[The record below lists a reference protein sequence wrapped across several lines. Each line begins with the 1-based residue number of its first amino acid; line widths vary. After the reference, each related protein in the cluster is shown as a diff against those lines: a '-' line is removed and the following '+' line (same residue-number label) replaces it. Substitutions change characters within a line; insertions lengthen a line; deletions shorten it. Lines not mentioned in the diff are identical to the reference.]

1 MVGLGELLNLRV
13 GEALRQRGCQ
23 RKKSLFSSSPLLK
36 PVQPRRAWDKEDGKR
51 KRKTNHK
58 FIYKVKKKKTN
69 RALVGPRKHL
79 KLLEK
84 EKETGPLEMRWNE
97 LTVEL
102 STMKLKII

>member
-58 FIYKVKKKKTN
+58 FIYKVKKKKKQTE
-69 RALVGPRKHL
+69 P
-79 KLLEK
+79 
-84 EKETGPLEMRWNE
+84 
-97 LTVEL
+97 
-102 STMKLKII
+102 

>member
-1 MVGLGELLNLRV
+1 MEKERG
-13 GEALRQRGCQ
+13 RQTT
-23 RKKSLFSSSPLLK
+23 SLYTKL
-36 PVQPRRAWDKEDGKR
+36 
-51 KRKTNHK
+51 
-58 FIYKVKKKKTN
+58 KKKKTN